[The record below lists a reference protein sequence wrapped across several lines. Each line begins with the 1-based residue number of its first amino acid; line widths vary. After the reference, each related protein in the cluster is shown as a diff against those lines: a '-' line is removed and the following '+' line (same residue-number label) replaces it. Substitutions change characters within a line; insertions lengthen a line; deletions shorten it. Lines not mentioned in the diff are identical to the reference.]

1 MELREE
7 PSVEPV
13 ARVFDRMDI
22 ELGESYPHVNIF
34 LTKIIVDIS
43 WSEFNDHMCRQY
55 GADNYYL
62 HDAKIFFTTE
72 RDAMHFKLSFARSL
86 RAM

>member
-7 PSVEPV
+7 PREPV
-13 ARVFDRMDI
+13 AQVFERLDIDR
-22 ELGESYPHVNIF
+22 GETYPHVDF
-34 LTKIIVDIS
+34 YLTKIIEDIP
-43 WSEFNDHMCRQY
+43 WNEFNDHMCRQY

-62 HDAKIFFTTE
+62 YDAKVFFTTE